1 MFVKCVCWGSHAC
14 MIIGNYRPSTN
25 TLSRMDLCTLIDTL
39 SISCGLSEGGG
50 VYSVYIYIYID
61 YKYVSNV
68 HVFVLFIHLAGRGR
82 GYIIIEVYNHV
93 N

>member
-1 MFVKCVCWGSHAC
+1 

-50 VYSVYIYIYID
+50 VYSVYIYID

-68 HVFVLFIHLAGRGR
+68 NVFVLFIHLAGRGR